1 MSNTVCVE
9 SWSCNPDD
17 YSLIERI
24 GRGAFSS
31 VWSAKLNNDNN
42 DNNSK
47 SYDKRVAIKVMD
59 LESVSANFEDI
70 LQEVRVMRLSDD
82 PNILR
87 CHCCFVQQYQ
97 LWLVTQLMDKGSCL
111 RVLGLTNSIGLGNGM
126 TEECFSYILRETL
139 QGLAYLHNNGHIH
152 RDIKSGNIL
161 LDSDGR
167 VRLADFGVSGWTVA
181 RGQRQ
186 DTVTTFVGTP
196 CYMAPEVMEQA
207 KGYDNK
213 ADIWSLGITALEM
226 AKGSAPYA
234 KFPPMRVLILTIEGN
249 IIITYTEILL
259 ILLIGEPPSL
269 NSYDDKKQCNGLPF
283 SSAFEDF
290 YSKCLQKNPSKRPS
304 AEELLKSKFFK
315 NRSKDALVRDV
326 LSKIKCV
333 GKTDEQD
340 STEGRNPGAEY
351 IKIGMLYNISN
362 SYYLYFHYYCY

>member
-1 MSNTVCVE
+1 MNNNNNNSVLE

-17 YSLIERI
+17 YTLIERI

-31 VWSAKLNNDNN
+31 VWSAKLKNQNNDTINDNIKSGSSSSSSSSN
-42 DNNSK
+42 DNNSNTEK
-47 SYDKRVAIKVMD
+47 KVAIKIMD

-87 CHCCFVQQYQ
+87 CHCCFVQQDQ

-139 QGLAYLHNNGHIH
+139 QGLAYLHSNGHIH

-161 LDSDGR
+161 LDSEGR

-234 KFPPMRVLILTIEGN
+234 RFPPMRVLILTIEGN
-249 IIITYTEILL
+249 SNIL
-259 ILLIGEPPSL
+259 
-269 NSYDDKKQCNGLPF
+269 Y
-283 SSAFEDF
+283 
-290 YSKCLQKNPSKRPS
+290 
-304 AEELLKSKFFK
+304 
-315 NRSKDALVRDV
+315 
-326 LSKIKCV
+326 
-333 GKTDEQD
+333 
-340 STEGRNPGAEY
+340 
-351 IKIGMLYNISN
+351 
-362 SYYLYFHYYCY
+362 